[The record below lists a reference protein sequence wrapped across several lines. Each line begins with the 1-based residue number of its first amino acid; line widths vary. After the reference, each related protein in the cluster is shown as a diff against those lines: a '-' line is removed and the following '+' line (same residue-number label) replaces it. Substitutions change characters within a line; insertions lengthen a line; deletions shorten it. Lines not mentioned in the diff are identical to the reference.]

1 MSSYGDIWA
10 DTYDSVHTL
19 TEDIA
24 FWVEEAQGSGGP
36 VLELGCGTGR
46 VALPIAQAGVS
57 LVGLDSSSAMLRVA
71 RAKARKLRLGSDL
84 PRFVKGDMRDF
95 SLDGQQ
101 FPLIIV
107 PFRSFQLLLSVADQ
121 YQALAAIREHLEPAG
136 RVVIDLFV
144 PDLGQTEGDSSMPV
158 PSRERIDSA
167 TGHRVLIGDQN
178 TYDPFNQILNVRN
191 IVEELDEGGGLVRK
205 VYKNY
210 QLRYIYRFE
219 MQHLLAASGYDV
231 VDVYG
236 AFDREPLDESSTE
249 MIWVATPL

>member
-205 VYKNY
+205 VYKDY